1 MAPSLAQVHEEGHK
15 SDEALTSV
23 SKIAAKSSKNQL
35 TNLFMVEVAFFTG
48 SLQGLR
54 SLKFNFLSAETKHQ
68 LQLRSFYGSKND
80 GDDAR
85 RSTLRSR
92 LLAKRTTRHENSSAT
107 EEAPHSSVEMIK
119 QRVRNP
125 NWIRYA
131 LLTDST
137 FLRHLLRKTKKTIFL
152 PFHFNLRL

>member
-54 SLKFNFLSAETKHQ
+54 SLKFNFL
-68 LQLRSFYGSKND
+68 F
-80 GDDAR
+80 
-85 RSTLRSR
+85 
-92 LLAKRTTRHENSSAT
+92 
-107 EEAPHSSVEMIK
+107 
-119 QRVRNP
+119 
-125 NWIRYA
+125 
-131 LLTDST
+131 
-137 FLRHLLRKTKKTIFL
+137 
-152 PFHFNLRL
+152 

>member
-1 MAPSLAQVHEEGHK
+1 MAPSLAQVHKEGHK
-15 SDEALTSV
+15 SDEAFTSV
-23 SKIAAKSSKNQL
+23 SKIAAKSSQKPN
-35 TNLFMVEVAFFTG
+35 NLFMVEVAFFTG

-54 SLKFNFLSAETKHQ
+54 SLKFNFLFQKHQ

-152 PFHFNLRL
+152 PFHFNLRP

>member
-15 SDEALTSV
+15 SDEALTSL
-23 SKIAAKSSKNQL
+23 SKIAAKSSQKPN
-35 TNLFMVEVAFFTG
+35 NLFMVEVAFFTG

-54 SLKFNFLSAETKHQ
+54 SLKFNFLFQKHQ

-152 PFHFNLRL
+152 PFHFNLRP

>member
-23 SKIAAKSSKNQL
+23 SKIAAKSSQKPN
-35 TNLFMVEVAFFTG
+35 NLFMVEVAFFTG

-54 SLKFNFLSAETKHQ
+54 SLKFNFLFQKHQ

-152 PFHFNLRL
+152 PFHFNLRP